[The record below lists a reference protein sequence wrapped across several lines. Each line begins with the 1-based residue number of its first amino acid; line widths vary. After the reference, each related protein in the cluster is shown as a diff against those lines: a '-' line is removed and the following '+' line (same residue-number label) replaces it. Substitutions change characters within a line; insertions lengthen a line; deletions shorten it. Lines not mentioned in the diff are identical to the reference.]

1 MRCDLGR
8 AVALLAAATAAWP
21 AWAGRPL
28 AVEDAGVN
36 DAGRGHLEAWFARSN
51 GGAREWN
58 LAPAWAPIDGLEL
71 AATLSRE
78 TREPL
83 TSGALQAKWQLSPS
97 RDEGCNAAVVFGAT
111 RARGV
116 DGTGHFLNGVLSCHA
131 FGPGSAH
138 LNLGTA
144 KDPGASSGGTWG
156 LAYEL
161 PFGGVTPHLEWF
173 GQRGARPTVQVGA
186 RSDVADGVQL
196 DGSLGQ
202 GNGETLLTFGFKLQ
216 F

>member
-1 MRCDLGR
+1 MTSRR
-8 AVALLAAATAAWP
+8 SSAAMLLAATLALP

-36 DAGRGHLEAWFARSN
+36 DTGHGHLESWHARSN

-58 LAPAWAPIDGLEL
+58 LAPAYAPIDGLEL
-71 AATLSRE
+71 AATLTRE
-78 TREPL
+78 TREHL

-97 RDEGCNAAVVFGAT
+97 RDDGCNAALVVGAT
-111 RARGV
+111 RTRGV
-116 DGTGHFLNGVLSCHA
+116 SGTGHFLIGVLSCHA

-138 LNLGTA
+138 LNLGTS
-144 KDPGASSGGTWG
+144 KDPGADSGGTWG

-161 PFGGVTPHLEWF
+161 PVGGVTPHLEWF
-173 GQRGARPTVQVGA
+173 GRRGDRPTLQLGARG
-186 RSDVADGVQL
+186 DVADGVQL
-196 DGSLGQ
+196 DGSLGR
-202 GNGETLLTFGFKLQ
+202 GHGETLLTLGFKLQ

>member
-1 MRCDLGR
+1 MKKRLSIT
-8 AVALLAAATAAWP
+8 ATLLAATAALP

-36 DAGRGHLEAWFARSN
+36 DTGHGHLEAWYGRSN

-71 AATLSRE
+71 AATLTRE
-78 TREPL
+78 TRESL
-83 TSGALQAKWQLSPS
+83 TAGALQAKWQLSPS
-97 RDEGCNAAVVFGAT
+97 RDDGCNAALVLGAT
-111 RARGV
+111 RTRGV
-116 DGTGHFLNGVLSCHA
+116 SGTGHFLNGVLSCNA

-144 KDPGASSGGTWG
+144 KDAGAAGGGTWG

-161 PFGGVTPHLEWF
+161 PAGGVTPHLEWF
-173 GQRGARPTVQVGA
+173 GRRGERPTLQLGARG
-186 RSDVADGVQL
+186 DVADGVQL
-196 DGSLGQ
+196 DGSLGR
-202 GNGETLLTFGFKLQ
+202 GNGETLLTLGFKLQ